1 VAGRR
6 FSPRWRT
13 IIAVVLVVAWTVVA
27 NLTLD
32 AFVDPRGEHARG
44 HFASAG
50 SALPQLGI
58 LAVMFWA
65 LPRRSTWVRGLLGI
79 AALVILVGCGITLAG
94 NIKVIDVASAQ
105 GWTEAQA
112 EALEET
118 LPGVREGHDQAS
130 TGMWMVVGG
139 AAAFA
144 AILTA
149 TKAVGLGAGISSI
162 VLSVIFPPWIAP
174 GFGLVVV
181 AIALLR
187 ERERR
192 ERSQPVGA
200 LGFAATGALVGA
212 AVAGLVG
219 ALVGGVG
226 AGLLSLQRDN
236 GYESTE
242 RSRLRQN

>member
-1 VAGRR
+1 
-6 FSPRWRT
+6 
-13 IIAVVLVVAWTVVA
+13 VA

-44 HFASAG
+44 HFG
-50 SALPQLGI
+50 SAQSTLGPPGL
-58 LAVMFWA
+58 LALMFWA
-65 LPRRSTWVRGLLGI
+65 LPRRAAWVLGLLGM

-94 NIKVIDVASAQ
+94 NLKVIDVASAQ
-105 GWTEAQA
+105 GWTEAEA
-112 EALEET
+112 EAVEET
-118 LPGVREGHDQAS
+118 LPSVREGHDQAS

-139 AAAFA
+139 AVAFA
-144 AILTA
+144 AILMA
-149 TKAVGLGAGISSI
+149 TKAVGRGAGISSI

-174 GFGLVVV
+174 GLGLVVV

-200 LGFAATGALVGA
+200 LGLAATGALVGA
-212 AVAGLVG
+212 AVAGPVG

-226 AGLLSLQRDN
+226 AGLLSRQRDT
-236 GYESTE
+236 G
-242 RSRLRQN
+242 